1 MPRQRREKTDDQI
14 AAEKRRRADARR
26 LKRAQETSEQ
36 RAERLAQD
44 RESRRTRRQQD
55 TDQVRDARIVSDRE
69 AKRAYRAAEE
79 PPEARAER
87 VIKGRQAQRKRR
99 ETETP
104 EDGAQRRGKDRE
116 AKRARRISADW
127 VPIGPR
133 SINVTLCKSTGV
145 ACKRTHF
152 PLVQASAITIH
163 KSQGATYGEVV
174 YSYDTAHPL
183 RLVYVALS
191 RATSLDGLFLT
202 NKHNDFRFYHTRGAE
217 DRSAA

>member
-79 PPEARAER
+79 TPEARAKR

-99 ETETP
+99 VTETP

-116 AKRARRISADW
+116 AKRARPDMDILTGEAIDVVIGSSRDDGKVNVLSIFCYPFDKDVRHRDRTAGQGERHKHRTPHTPLQKWRAPSAQ
-127 VPIGPR
+127 
-133 SINVTLCKSTGV
+133 T
-145 ACKRTHF
+145 
-152 PLVQASAITIH
+152 Q
-163 KSQGATYGEVV
+163 Q
-174 YSYDTAHPL
+174 
-183 RLVYVALS
+183 
-191 RATSLDGLFLT
+191 
-202 NKHNDFRFYHTRGAE
+202 
-217 DRSAA
+217 

>member
-55 TDQVRDARIVSDRE
+55 TDQVRDARIVSDRD

-79 PPEARAER
+79 TPEARAKR

-99 ETETP
+99 L
-104 EDGAQRRGKDRE
+104 DDMYRD
-116 AKRARRISADW
+116 I
-127 VPIGPR
+127 
-133 SINVTLCKSTGV
+133 LCER
-145 ACKRTHF
+145 CEQ
-152 PLVQASAITIH
+152 PP
-163 KSQGATYGEVV
+163 YGEGTSEPVV
-174 YSYDTAHPL
+174 VGVD
-183 RLVYVALS
+183 
-191 RATSLDGLFLT
+191 
-202 NKHNDFRFYHTRGAE
+202 NDADATRGIITAM
-217 DRSAA
+217 ALYGNIVTGAW